1 MAVNAKNWQELKKPN
16 GLEKKSGGDGRRKA
30 TFVAEPLERG
40 FGLTLGNALRRVL
53 LSSLQGAAVTS
64 IKIENVLHEFSSLA
78 GVREDVTDMVL
89 NVKQIALRMQGE
101 GPKRLQLSATGPAD
115 VKAGD
120 IAVSGDIE
128 VMNPEL
134 LICHLDEGATLN
146 MELTA
151 DTGKGY
157 VPAQNNRP
165 ADAPIGLIPVDA
177 LYSPVRQVSYK
188 VENTRVGQELD
199 YDKLTLSVETD
210 GTVTP
215 EEAIGYAGRILQDQ
229 LALFV
234 GFEDGG
240 YQASRPAAATG
251 GPVTPNLN
259 EPTAGGA
266 DTQQINRYLLKK
278 VDELELSVR
287 SSNCLKNDNIIY
299 IGDLVQKTE
308 AEMLR
313 TPNFGRKSLNEIKE
327 VLSSM
332 GLRLGMEIPGWPPE
346 NIEEMAKKLEQE
358 IMG

>member
-1 MAVNAKNWQELKKPN
+1 MTVNIKNWQELKKPN
-16 GLEKKSGGDGRRKA
+16 SLEIKPGTDSKRRA

-53 LSSLQGAAVTS
+53 LSSLQGAAITS

-78 GVREDVTDMVL
+78 GVREDVTDIVL
-89 NVKQIALRMQGE
+89 NVKQIALKMQGE
-101 GPKRLQLSATGPAD
+101 GPKRLQLSATGPAE

-128 VMNPEL
+128 VMNKDL
-134 LICHLDEGATLN
+134 VICHLDEGATLN

-157 VPAQNNRP
+157 VPAVQNRP
-165 ADAPIGLIPVDA
+165 VDAPIGLIPVDS

-188 VENTRVGQELD
+188 VENARIGQELD
-199 YDKLTLSVETD
+199 FDKLSLTLETD

-215 EEAIGYAGRILQDQ
+215 EDAVAYAARILQDQ

-234 GFEDGG
+234 HFEDIAPVGAPQMIG
-240 YQASRPAAATG
+240 MAAPAQ
-251 GPVTPNLN
+251 
-259 EPTAGGA
+259 EES
-266 DTQQINRYLLKK
+266 DTNQLNRYLLKK

-287 SSNCLKNDNIIY
+287 SANCLKNDNIIY

-332 GLRLGMEIPGWPPE
+332 GLRLGMDIPGWPPE

-358 IMG
+358 LLG

>member
-1 MAVNAKNWQELKKPN
+1 MTVNMKNWQELKKPN
-16 GLEKKSGGDGRRKA
+16 SLEIKAAGDGRRKA

-78 GVREDVTDMVL
+78 GVREDVTDIVL
-89 NVKQIALRMQGE
+89 NIKQVALKME
-101 GPKRLQLSATGPAD
+101 GDGPRRLQLSATGPAE
-115 VKAGD
+115 VRAGD
-120 IAVSGDIE
+120 ITTVGDIE
-128 VMNPEL
+128 VMNPDL
-134 LICHLDEGATLN
+134 VICHLDQGATLN

-151 DTGKGY
+151 DVGKGY
-157 VPAQNNRP
+157 VPAVANRP

-177 LYSPVRQVSYK
+177 LYSPVRQVAYK
-188 VENTRVGQELD
+188 VDNTRVGQELD
-199 YDKLTLSVETD
+199 YDKLSLTVETD

-215 EEAIGYAGRILQDQ
+215 EDAVAYAARILQDQ
-229 LALFV
+229 LQLFV
-234 GFEDGG
+234 HFQDPLPVAAPPAGAP
-240 YQASRPAAATG
+240 ASAAAEG
-251 GPVTPNLN
+251 
-259 EPTAGGA
+259 ES
-266 DTQQINRYLLKK
+266 DTNQINRYLLKK

-287 SSNCLKNDNIIY
+287 SANCLKNDNIIY

-332 GLRLGMEIPGWPPE
+332 GLRLGMDIPGWPPE

-358 IMG
+358 LLG

>member
-1 MAVNAKNWQELKKPN
+1 MSVNTKNWQELKKPN
-16 GLEKKSGGDGRRKA
+16 TLEIKDSGDRQRKV

-53 LSSLQGAAVTS
+53 LSSLQGAAITS

-78 GVREDVTDMVL
+78 GVREDVTDIVL
-89 NVKQIALRMQGE
+89 NVKQIALRMEGE
-101 GPKRLQLSATGPAD
+101 GPKRLQLSATGPGA

-120 IAVSGDIE
+120 IAVTGDIE
-128 VMNPEL
+128 VMNKDL
-134 LICHLDEGATLN
+134 VICQLDEGATLN

-157 VPAQNNRP
+157 SPAVQNRP
-165 ADAPIGLIPVDA
+165 ADAPIGLIPIDS

-188 VENTRVGQELD
+188 VDKARVGQELD
-199 YDKLTLSVETD
+199 FDKLSLTVETD
-210 GTVTP
+210 GTVSP
-215 EEAIGYAGRILQDQ
+215 DDAVAYAARILQDQ
-229 LALFV
+229 LSLFV
-234 GFEDGG
+234 HFEDALPVGG
-240 YQASRPAAATG
+240 SPMIGVAAPAAEEG
-251 GPVTPNLN
+251 
-259 EPTAGGA
+259 
-266 DTQQINRYLLKK
+266 DTNQLNRYLLKK

-287 SSNCLKNDNIIY
+287 SANCLKNDNIIY

-332 GLRLGMEIPGWPPE
+332 GLRLGMDIPGWPPE
-346 NIEEMAKKLEQE
+346 NIEEMAKKLEQDLL
-358 IMG
+358 G

>member
-1 MAVNAKNWQELKKPN
+1 MAVNAKNWQELKKPTA
-16 GLEKKSGGDGRRKA
+16 LERKSGDGKRKA

-89 NVKQIALRMQGE
+89 NVKQIALKMQGE
-101 GPKRLQLSATGPAD
+101 GPKRLQLSMTGPAE

-120 IAVSGDIE
+120 IAVTGDIV

-134 LICHLDEGATLN
+134 VICHLDQGATLN

-151 DTGKGY
+151 DVGKGY
-157 VPAQNNRP
+157 VAAAANRP

-177 LYSPVRQVSYK
+177 LYSPVKQVAYK

-199 YDKLTLSVETD
+199 YDKLTLTIETD
-210 GTVTP
+210 GTVLP
-215 EEAIGYAGRILQDQ
+215 DEAVGYAARILQDQ

-234 GFEDGG
+234 GFEDAGVS
-240 YQASRPAAATG
+240 QASPMIGMAVAQPLSG
-251 GPVTPNLN
+251 V
-259 EPTAGGA
+259 EA
-266 DTQQINRYLLKK
+266 DTNQLNRYLLKK

-287 SSNCLKNDNIIY
+287 SANCLKNDNIIY
-299 IGDLVQKTE
+299 IGDLVGKTE

-332 GLRLGMEIPGWPPE
+332 GLRLGMDIPNWPPE
-346 NIEEMAKKLEQE
+346 NIEDMAKKLEAE
-358 IMG
+358 LLG